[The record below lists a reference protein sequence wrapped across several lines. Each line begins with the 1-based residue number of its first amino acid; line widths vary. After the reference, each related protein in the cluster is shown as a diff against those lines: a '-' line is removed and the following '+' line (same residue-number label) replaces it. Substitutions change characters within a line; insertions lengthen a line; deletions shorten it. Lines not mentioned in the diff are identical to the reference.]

1 MQNNIT
7 DKKYHNLSND
17 AYRISER
24 SVKEKRLISY
34 GKFNILNAKRQPRKL
49 ILAVF
54 FYLFCKKKGTRII
67 ITIL

>member
-34 GKFNILNAKRQPRKL
+34 GKFNILNVKRQPRKVIFDL
-49 ILAVF
+49 TP
-54 FYLFCKKKGTRII
+54 KS
-67 ITIL
+67 